1 MISLL
6 DRFIGLSSLLVFVM
20 GPVVSS
26 CTAYEYSDYYENL
39 PFKMQKVQK
48 PSIPSTE
55 VSILDFGGVGDGV
68 TLNTEAFAAAVDA
81 LCEKGGGHLV
91 VSDGIFLTGPITL
104 KDNIDLH
111 VCDKAVILYRGRHN
125 RRQRRFLEAGEKV
138 QASIFSVEEIVVLGR
153 FYQ

>member
-68 TLNTEAFAAAVDA
+68 TLNTEAFAAAVD
-81 LCEKGGGHLV
+81 EK
-91 VSDGIFLTGPITL
+91 
-104 KDNIDLH
+104 
-111 VCDKAVILYRGRHN
+111 A
-125 RRQRRFLEAGEKV
+125 
-138 QASIFSVEEIVVLGR
+138 
-153 FYQ
+153 